1 MKITRRQ
8 LRRIIREA
16 IAPGPTGFSLQD
28 IVLGIVRDN
37 PGMGGM
43 DIVAAVQ
50 FQRMDPPVEK
60 NEIFAVLDELL
71 EGGPDH
77 PQGQVFFNDEE
88 DAWYT
93 IEDFHRYNEE
103 GGVWSDER
111 DYEAGF
117 MS

>member
-1 MKITRRQ
+1 MKITKRQ

-43 DIVAAVQ
+43 DIVAATQ
-50 FQRMDPPVEK
+50 FQPMDPPVER
-60 NEIFAVLDELL
+60 NEIFAVLDELQ
-71 EGGPDH
+71 EM
-77 PQGQVFFNDEE
+77 GQVFFDVEE
-88 DAWYT
+88 DEWWT
-93 IEDFHRYNEE
+93 MEDWKRYNEE